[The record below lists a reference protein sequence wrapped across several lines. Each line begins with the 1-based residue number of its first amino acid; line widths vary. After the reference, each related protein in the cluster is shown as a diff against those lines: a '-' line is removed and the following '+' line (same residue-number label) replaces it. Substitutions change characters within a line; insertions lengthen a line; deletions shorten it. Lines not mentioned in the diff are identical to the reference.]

1 MDKQDDNII
10 RDPKLTKEIRK
21 RHGIDGIERR
31 YITLDAEEMRFN
43 ESDNVIEGYGA
54 RFDVWSE
61 NLGFFKEKIAPGA
74 FGKTIGENDI
84 RSLFNHDNNKILG
97 RTKAKTLELWEDQ
110 KGLMFKTS
118 LPDTTYARDLAIS
131 IKRKDITQNS
141 FGFETVR
148 DTWNKSND
156 KRILEEVR
164 LFDVGP
170 VTFPAYPQTTVKL
183 RDSLID
189 IGIDFD
195 SLLCVFAKHR
205 REIELTNTDVD
216 LLKSTIE
223 IFNRYLP
230 VDEPLTEDH
239 SNEPV
244 TKEHSEEITE
254 PNVLQF
260 TLLRKR
266 MSDMKTKKLI
276 GV

>member
-1 MDKQDDNII
+1 M
-10 RDPKLTKEIRK
+10 
-21 RHGIDGIERR
+21 
-31 YITLDAEEMRFN
+31 
-43 ESDNVIEGYGA
+43 
-54 RFDVWSE
+54 
-61 NLGFFKEKIAPGA
+61 
-74 FGKTIGENDI
+74 
-84 RSLFNHDNNKILG
+84 
-97 RTKAKTLELWEDQ
+97 
-110 KGLMFKTS
+110 
-118 LPDTTYARDLAIS
+118 
-131 IKRKDITQNS
+131 
-141 FGFETVR
+141 
-148 DTWNKSND
+148 
-156 KRILEEVR
+156 R

-244 TKEHSEEITE
+244 TKEHSEEIAE